1 MNAFELIR
9 KDLAG
14 INQQILN
21 HPILKVAE
29 EGKLRRKT
37 IEAIVVNEWYIVNH
51 DVRSIAIGF
60 SRSSLNELDLFKAFL
75 DGDYKALKELEKL
88 MKELN
93 LEIKDPLLCN
103 ISPQA
108 VSYTHYLSWLAN
120 YVEPSEF
127 LFALIV
133 NVPVW
138 ANVVTKIGD
147 LLKEKYWIKE
157 TGFFDSFKGSYEELE
172 KRISSLVN
180 ERQIERLKT
189 ISFTIQAYEKAFW
202 DEMYNINSNETYS
215 A

>member
-1 MNAFELIR
+1 
-9 KDLAG
+9 
-14 INQQILN
+14 
-21 HPILKVAE
+21 V
-29 EGKLRRKT
+29 
-37 IEAIVVNEWYIVNH
+37 
-51 DVRSIAIGF
+51 
-60 SRSSLNELDLFKAFL
+60 FL

-93 LEIKDPLLCN
+93 MEIKDPLLYN

-120 YVEPSEF
+120 HVEPSEF

-138 ANVVTKIGD
+138 ASVVAKIGD
-147 LLKEKYWIKE
+147 LLKEKYGIKE
-157 TGFFDSFKGSYEELE
+157 TGFFDSFKGSYEDLE

-189 ISFTIQAYEKAFW
+189 ISFTIQAYEKGFW
-202 DEMYNINSNETYS
+202 DEMYNINSNETYN